1 MAGERRVLFVCQH
14 GAAKSVIAA
23 EYLRRV
29 AAERGIAVQAASAG
43 LEPDE
48 AIPLPVVAG
57 LAAEGF
63 DVKERRPRALTE
75 GLVADAN
82 LIVTFGCDVTLPAD
96 GGRERE
102 LVRWEG
108 VPAVSDGYDV
118 AREEIVRRVRA
129 LMEHLG

>member
-23 EYLRRV
+23 EYLRRM

-48 AIPLPVVAG
+48 SIPAAVVAG

-63 DVKERRPRALTE
+63 DVEGRRPRALTD
-75 GLVADAN
+75 GVLADAD
-82 LIVTFGCDVTLPAD
+82 LIVRFGCDVTLPDAS
-96 GGRERE
+96 GRERAM
-102 LVRWEG
+102 VRWEG